1 MPQGNS
7 ASDSSSFNL
16 SDIEIEHRYRL
27 FIEAVEDYAI
37 FMLDPAGNVTSWNRG
52 AQRAKGYSS
61 DEIIRR
67 HFSVFYTEED
77 RASGKP
83 GHLLAAAALQGRVED
98 EGWRVRKDGSRFWA
112 NVVITA
118 IHNENG
124 GLIGFAKITRDLSER
139 RRLEELERAI
149 ATSSFV
155 QQARENE
162 QKRIA
167 RELHDDLG
175 QQLTALKMTLALH
188 ETELTRHVRQEAH
201 KLRPSIDEIAGLIDG
216 MATSVRRIAADLRP
230 PVLDDLGLEAALEW
244 MTQGFQHR
252 YGVPARCE
260 ISGEKLRLNDLAA
273 ISLYRV
279 VQEAL
284 TNVARHAQANEV
296 FVSLSTNHR
305 YCYLRISDDGV
316 GFPYE
321 STSRP
326 DAFGVVGMRER
337 ILQLGGVLSVES
349 SPGNGVT
356 VSAQVPLASI
366 ASEV

>member
-1 MPQGNS
+1 MPVCGPGIPIRFLEHPGSNNYHCFIRSPLTQWQ
-7 ASDSSSFNL
+7 SDRRTVLFCIRL
-16 SDIEIEHRYRL
+16 SHPGPATTLGDRHATGQLRLRLVVVQFERYRDRTPL
-27 FIEAVEDYAI
+27 PAI
-37 FMLDPAGNVTSWNRG
+37 HRSGGRLRHFHARSGGECDQLESRCPASH
-52 AQRAKGYSS
+52 GYSS

-216 MATSVRRIAADLRP
+216 MATSVRRIAA
-230 PVLDDLGLEAALEW
+230 
-244 MTQGFQHR
+244 
-252 YGVPARCE
+252 
-260 ISGEKLRLNDLAA
+260 
-273 ISLYRV
+273 
-279 VQEAL
+279 
-284 TNVARHAQANEV
+284 
-296 FVSLSTNHR
+296 
-305 YCYLRISDDGV
+305 
-316 GFPYE
+316 
-321 STSRP
+321 
-326 DAFGVVGMRER
+326 
-337 ILQLGGVLSVES
+337 
-349 SPGNGVT
+349 VT
-356 VSAQVPLASI
+356 
-366 ASEV
+366 